1 MTTVDTVAA
10 RIRQYAVKAAV
21 TTSKVKILVAVR
33 YAAIR
38 SAPTLRLR
46 PRRPR

>member
-21 TTSKVKILVAVR
+21 TTSKVKIRVAVG
-33 YAAIR
+33 YAAAR
-38 SAPTLRLR
+38 SALPRRLR
-46 PRRPR
+46 